1 MSRMLQGLPES
12 PKNPGTLAAIS
23 ALLLF
28 ALLTHVYAYAQT
40 NKLVEQDSDRVP
52 VHRCEVVNAWP
63 HDTMAFTQGLA
74 FKNNTLYESTGRNG
88 FSSLRIVDLNTGK
101 IQKKVDVPDPYF
113 AEGITVLNG
122 KVFQLTWLNQKGFIY
137 DQNTFQLHGVF
148 KYDSE
153 GWGLTNDGNSLIMS
167 DGTNTLRFLDPRT
180 FQVKGAIRIY
190 RNNSPLM
197 NLNELEYIKG
207 EIYANIWPSDHIVRI
222 DPKTGRM
229 NGWIDLTGLRPAT
242 TRKDKQAVLNGI
254 AYDEQRD
261 RLFVTGKL
269 WPMLFEIRIKAD

>member
-269 WPMLFEIRIKAD
+269 WPMLFEIRIKAN